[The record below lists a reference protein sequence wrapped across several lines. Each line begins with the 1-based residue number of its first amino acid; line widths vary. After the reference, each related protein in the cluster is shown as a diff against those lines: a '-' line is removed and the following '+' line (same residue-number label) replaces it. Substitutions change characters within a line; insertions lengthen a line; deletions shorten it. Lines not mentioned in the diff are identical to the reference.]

1 MTVDR
6 GTYSFDATPAG
17 VNNELAASGT
27 VPNGALTVINV
38 ENSSDNGGPVL
49 AIETDTMHLELD
61 YLSDA
66 EREAFEEFL
75 QEAEQQFD

>member
-1 MTVDR
+1 MLHPPVST
-6 GTYSFDATPAG
+6 TS
-17 VNNELAASGT
+17 AASGT
-27 VPNGALTVINV
+27 VPSGALTVINS

-61 YLSDA
+61 YMSDT

>member
-1 MTVDR
+1 VTFDG

-27 VPNGALTVINV
+27 VPNGALTVINS

-61 YLSDA
+61 YMSDT